1 MGIASPDDYISTLEA
16 ATLYG
21 TDRAAM
27 RREAIRRGW
36 DSVRFFSNMLA
47 YDLDDFL
54 DWHMGLQKP
63 DRRPC
68 LGCGKPSMVDRY
80 YCDRCAQL
88 RKGCGVICKEAA
100 GVAGLPFSSGDW

>member
-1 MGIASPDDYISTLEA
+1 MGLTVRLCVVRQFVGA
-16 ATLYG
+16 G
-21 TDRAAM
+21 
-27 RREAIRRGW
+27 

-88 RKGCGVICKEAA
+88 RKGVWCDLQGGCWRGGTSFFE
-100 GVAGLPFSSGDW
+100 W